1 MPNFEFSKKNN
12 MKKPVLLIIINGII
26 IVTLSLVQV
35 VVANSISTTGIEL
48 GKMEKE
54 IAVYKK
60 KNAVLHEQVL
70 ISSSLTQIASKA
82 GEMGFEESKTQLVV
96 ESPLPIAK
104 R

>member
-1 MPNFEFSKKNN
+1 
-12 MKKPVLLIIINGII
+12 MKKPFLIILLNVFVII
-26 IVTLSLVQV
+26 ILSLVQV

-48 GKMEKE
+48 GKIEQE
-54 IAVYKK
+54 VAVYKK

-70 ISSSLTQIASKA
+70 ISSSLTNIASVA
-82 GEMGFEESKTQLVV
+82 GEMGFEESKKQLVI

>member
-1 MPNFEFSKKNN
+1 
-12 MKKPVLLIIINGII
+12 MKKPLLVVILNGFIILA
-26 IVTLSLVQV
+26 LSLVQV

-48 GKMEKE
+48 GKIESE
-54 IAVYKK
+54 IAAYKK

-70 ISSSLTQIASKA
+70 ISSSLTNIASEA
-82 GEMGFEESKTQLVV
+82 SRLGFEESKSQLVV

>member
-1 MPNFEFSKKNN
+1 
-12 MKKPVLLIIINGII
+12 MKKPLLVVMLNGFIILC
-26 IVTLSLVQV
+26 LSLVQV

-48 GKMEKE
+48 GKIENE
-54 IAVYKK
+54 IAAYKK

-70 ISSSLTQIASKA
+70 ISSSLTNIASEA
-82 GEMGFEESKTQLVV
+82 SRLGFEESKSQLVV